1 MPFKLP
7 DGRLISPD
15 VPFTLYGTQY
25 PANFLRLS
33 TEEEK
38 NALGIVWVDPEP
50 SWDQRFYWGYTASGT
65 LIPKDHGVLVSGW
78 TDQTRTTANTLLAPT
93 DWTVVRE
100 LDNGTPMPSGIKQW
114 RQEVRTSCEAKV
126 VVIAGTLDTP
136 ELASY
141 ITGPEYPVWP
151 PIDPPTPS
159 GVPEVIDF
167 TGGVTSGAVVT
178 DTTSLAGDSG
188 TDTVIL

>member
-1 MPFKLP
+1 MFVLNGKPLALDCPFEAN
-7 DGRLISPD
+7 G
-15 VPFTLYGTQY
+15 TLY
-25 PANFLRLS
+25 PANWLRLAS
-33 TEEEK
+33 PAEREAIGITEVPD
-38 NALGIVWVDPEP
+38 APIY
-50 SWDQRFYWGYTASGT
+50 DQRFYWGYTASGT

-114 RQEVRTSCEAKV
+114 RQETREACEVKV
-126 VVIAGTLDTP
+126 YIIRDTKTTD

-141 ITGPEYPVWP
+141 VTGPLYPVWP
-151 PIDPPTPS
+151 SIDPPAPS
-159 GVPEVIDF
+159 GVPEVLDF
-167 TGGVTSGAVVT
+167 TDGVTSGAVVT